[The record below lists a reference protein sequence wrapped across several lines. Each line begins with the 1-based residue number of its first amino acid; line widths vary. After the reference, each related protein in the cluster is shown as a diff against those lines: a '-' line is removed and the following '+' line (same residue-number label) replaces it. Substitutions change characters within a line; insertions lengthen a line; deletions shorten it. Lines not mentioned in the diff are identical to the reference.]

1 MPLTDIIFSPTMPP
15 VKKDKKEDKPANTL
29 RSTVNIETCLLK
41 LRNLCRDHGL
51 NMWDKQS
58 LSDQIYQDLLFIW
71 HIPRLIREGILN
83 LDVAHIGGGKMSEVS
98 YSGLLSLKEEKLI
111 AAAFK
116 SLWRSL
122 QRSEVSPFFDGREF
136 SMFSI
141 EKKENKAD
149 KYFNLLKAIVEYFA
163 SIELAAYDS
172 NAGYTYFKKDLN
184 KGTAKTFGQFYTPKS
199 VLHSVIQEV
208 KPQPGEKILDPSS
221 GSCSFIQETAIY
233 LMDNHKLS
241 PKEAFENLFGVEIE
255 QNIYQEGVMN
265 IFLNFGLLP
274 NMSDNIREG
283 DSFHLLL
290 EDETKYDKIVANPPF
305 GADAS
310 TFFGKYFKEENV
322 QKGKRLVKVRSENPE
337 VKVKIPFT
345 QTKESAILFF
355 QIIIQKLV
363 NGGKAGVVMS
373 ATILNDSFKDMMKWF
388 LECCS
393 LEKVI
398 INPAGTFKD
407 QGTGIETFSFIF
419 TKGSPTTKVDIVML
433 GAEDVVVRSLTLDQ
447 IKEAGWKLQLKEEE
461 KKVEYTGQYELKKL
475 GDIAK
480 LKGGF
485 PFKSSDYVDSGLI
498 VLKHNNLQNG
508 SVELSKSQD
517 YIKESS
523 DTNDYLLQTG
533 DIVVSMDFDC
543 GKVGKILED
552 GWVLNQRMTLV
563 RTIGAGIVSQEF
575 LYWLLHVGG
584 FYGALQ
590 KVHTGTTIK
599 HISGKNIADVLLPL
613 PPLPIQQ
620 EIVASLDRI
629 FANPQD
635 MKDCLA
641 LTDKAM
647 DLMLKDPSGKLLE
660 DVMDGLRL
668 KRSHLAAAASIN
680 AQMAAVMRSVEARGY
695 EKKKLGDI
703 CAVDFGERI
712 TQKEDMGSMYP
723 VYGSGNDTFRT
734 DKYNRNGKTCK
745 LGRFAISERNMVM
758 IVEGMYWLMD
768 SGFTVKS
775 KNSEIILD
783 EFLWHHLLCDK
794 KRLSETS
801 TGSCQQNI
809 EMKEFHMLEYSCPP
823 LPVQRGILNI
833 LNEMEAELKVMEQ
846 MAAKAEKRVKFILNG
861 YLSQPTV
868 ASVE

>member
-1 MPLTDIIFSPTMPP
+1 MPCGETIFSPTMPP
-15 VKKDKKEDKPANTL
+15 VKKEDKPSNTL

-41 LRNLCRDHGL
+41 LRNLCREHGL
-51 NMWDKQS
+51 QIWDKQS
-58 LSDQIYQDLLFIW
+58 LSDQIYQDILFIW
-71 HIPRLIREGILN
+71 HIPRLMTEGILT
-83 LDVAHIGGGKMSEVS
+83 LDVSHIGGGKMSEVS
-98 YSGLLSLKEEKLI
+98 YSALLSLKEEKLI
-111 AAAFK
+111 AGAFK
-116 SLWRSL
+116 TLWRSL
-122 QRSEVSPFFDGREF
+122 QRSEVSAFFDGREF

-141 EKKENKAD
+141 EKKDNKAD
-149 KYFNLLKAIVEYFA
+149 KYFKLLKAIVEYFA
-163 SIELAAYDS
+163 SIELASYDS

-184 KGTAKTFGQFYTPKS
+184 KGTAKTFGQFYTPKP

-221 GSCSFIQETAIY
+221 GSCSFIQETAID
-233 LMDNHKLS
+233 LMSKHNLS
-241 PKEAFENLFGVEIE
+241 PKEAFENLYGVEIE
-255 QNIYQEGVMN
+255 QNIYQEGAMN

-274 NMSDNIREG
+274 NMVDNIREG

-290 EDETKYDKIVANPPF
+290 EDDTKYDKIVANPPF

-310 TFFGKYFKEENV
+310 SFFGKYFKEELV
-322 QKGKRLVKVRSENPE
+322 QKGKRTVKVISENPE

-345 QTKESAILFF
+345 KTKESAVLFF
-355 QIIIQKLV
+355 QIIVQKLV
-363 NGGKAGVVMS
+363 DGGKAGVVMS
-373 ATILNDSFKDMMKWF
+373 ATIFNDGFKDMMKWF

-419 TKGSPTTKVDIVML
+419 IKGSPTTKIDIVML

-447 IKEAGWKLQLKEEE
+447 VKEAGWKLQVKEEE
-461 KKVEYTGQYELKKL
+461 KKVEYTGQYEVKKL

-485 PFKSSDYVDSGLI
+485 PFKSSDYVDNGLI

-523 DTNDYLLQTG
+523 DTNDYLLQKG

-543 GKVGKILED
+543 GKVGKILQD

-575 LYWLLHVGG
+575 LYWLLHIGG

-599 HISGKNIADVLLPL
+599 HISGKNIADVSLPL
-613 PPLPIQQ
+613 PPLPIQE
-620 EIVASLDRI
+620 EIVTALDRI
-629 FANPQD
+629 FADPQD

-641 LTDKAM
+641 FTDKAM

-660 DVMDGLRL
+660 DVMGALRL
-668 KRSHLAAAASIN
+668 KRAQLAAAASIK
-680 AQMAAVMRSVEARGY
+680 AQMAAVMRSVGARGY
-695 EKKKLGDI
+695 EKKKLGGMIEMLGGKRRTIQEATDDGQY
-703 CAVDFGERI
+703 DFITCSIMGTSRI
-712 TQKEDMGSMYP
+712 NVADFNKEAIIINAIN
-723 VYGSGNDTFRT
+723 GSGRCRPYYSE
-734 DKYNRNGKTCK
+734 KYSTTTNNIHFTLKGDCNYMSLKYLYKCLDLNSK
-745 LGRFAISERNMVM
+745 LLE
-758 IVEGMYWLMD
+758 EGF
-768 SGFTVKS
+768 SGG
-775 KNSEIILD
+775 NQ
-783 EFLWHHLLCDK
+783 K
-794 KRLSETS
+794 KIGQEYIKI
-801 TGSCQQNI
+801 I
-809 EMKEFHMLEYSCPP
+809 EMPVPP
-823 LPVQRGILNI
+823 LPVQREILTI
-833 LNEMEAELKVMEQ
+833 LNEMEAEMKTLQEM
-846 MAAKAEKRVKFILNG
+846 AEKTEKRAKFILGG
-861 YLSQPTV
+861 YLSSPLATTTV
-868 ASVE
+868 E